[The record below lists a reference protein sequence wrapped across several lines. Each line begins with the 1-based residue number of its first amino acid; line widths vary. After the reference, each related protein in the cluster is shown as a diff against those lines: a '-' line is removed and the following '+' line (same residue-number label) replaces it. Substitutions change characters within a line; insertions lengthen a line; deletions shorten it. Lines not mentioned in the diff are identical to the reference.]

1 MTDKFMNKPQPCLLF
16 DIDGTLADTDHMH
29 LVAMQ
34 RIFAPHGLS
43 LDIATFKARIVGR
56 ANYIIFEEFFPGMAP
71 GERVA
76 LADRKE
82 ALFREIAGSEGMT
95 PLKGLI
101 PLLDWAD
108 GLNLPMGVVTNA
120 PRLNADATLGGL
132 GLGHRFR
139 TLVIGDELAHG
150 KPHPLPY
157 LNGLRDLTGDAS
169 RSVAFEDSPPGVMS
183 AAAAGVAVIGILT
196 SQSAEKLTAAGAH
209 LTVTSFDDPRVRE
222 FIIARTGR

>member
-1 MTDKFMNKPQPCLLF
+1 MNLTPPQPCLLF
-16 DIDGTLADTDHMH
+16 DIDGTLTDTDHLH

-34 RIFAPHGLS
+34 RIFAPHGLE
-43 LDIATFKARIVGR
+43 LDLPTFKSRIVGR

-71 GERVA
+71 DERVT

-82 ALFREIAGSEGMT
+82 ALFREIAGAQGMM
-95 PLKGLI
+95 PLDGLV

-108 GLNLPMGVVTNA
+108 GRGLPMGVVTNA

-132 GLGHRFR
+132 GLAPRFR

-157 LNGLRDLTGDAS
+157 LNGLRDLAGDAR
-169 RSVAFEDSPPGVMS
+169 RSVAFEDSPPGVMA
-183 AAAAGVAVIGILT
+183 AAAAGMAVVGILT
-196 SQSAEKLTAAGAH
+196 SQSAETLAAAGAH
-209 LTVTSFDDPRVRE
+209 LTVTSFDDPRVRD
-222 FIIARTGR
+222 FIIERTGR

>member
-1 MTDKFMNKPQPCLLF
+1 MKPTTSQPCLLF
-16 DIDGTLADTDHMH
+16 DIDGTLTDTDHLH

-34 RIFAPHGLS
+34 RIFAPHGLE
-43 LDIATFKARIVGR
+43 LDLPTFRSRIVGR

-71 GERVA
+71 DERVG

-82 ALFREIAGSEGMT
+82 ALFREIAGAQGMV
-95 PLKGLI
+95 PLDGLV

-108 GLNLPMGVVTNA
+108 GQGLPMGVVTNA

-157 LNGLRDLTGDAS
+157 LNGLRDLGGDAA
-169 RSVAFEDSPPGVMS
+169 RSVAFEDSPPGVTA
-183 AAAAGVAVIGILT
+183 AAAAGMAVVGILT
-196 SQSAEKLTAAGAH
+196 SQPAETLEAAGAH
-209 LTVTSFDDPRVRE
+209 LTVASFDDPRVRP
-222 FIIARTGR
+222 FIAERTR

>member
-1 MTDKFMNKPQPCLLF
+1 MDTPQPCLLF

-34 RIFAPHGLS
+34 RIFAPHGLE
-43 LDIATFKARIVGR
+43 LDIATFRARIVGR
-56 ANYIIFEEFFPGMAP
+56 ANHIIFEEFFPDMVP
-71 GERVA
+71 DERIA

-82 ALFREIAGSEGMT
+82 ALFREIAVVEGMA

-108 GLNLPMGVVTNA
+108 GLDLPMGVVTNA
-120 PRLNADATLGGL
+120 PRLNADATLGGI

-139 TLVIGDELAHG
+139 TLVIGDELPHG

-157 LNGLRDLTGDAS
+157 LNGLRDLTGDAG
-169 RSVAFEDSPPGVMS
+169 RSVAFEDSQPGVMA
-183 AAAAGVAVIGILT
+183 AAAAGMAVIGILT
-196 SQSAEKLTAAGAH
+196 SQSAESLAAAGAH
-209 LTVTSFDDPRVRE
+209 LTVPSFDDPRVRE
-222 FIIARTGR
+222 FILARTGRQAS